1 MDPRAVVV
9 LVCLLGSLMKA
20 RGLDSDAGSK
30 QLYEEEPERYP
41 DKMLEALD
49 GEEHSFR
56 SQSEERLLSNLMR
69 SLLHSSQRQARNPSF
84 LFQPQRF
91 GRETRGSSTDDMR
104 IQSRGGDSKVPQF
117 WSMAV
122 PQRFG
127 KKK

>member
-20 RGLDSDAGSK
+20 QGLDSDSSSK
-30 QLYEEEPERYP
+30 DLYEEEPDRYS
-41 DKMLEALD
+41 DKMPEALD

-56 SQSEERLLSNLMR
+56 SQSEERLLNSLMR

-104 IQSRGGDSKVPQF
+104 IQLRGGDSKVPQF
-117 WSMAV
+117 WSIAV